1 MDSRA
6 DVELWRRKQFCLSPE
21 LNLRLLK
28 RSASSLITVLTELYE
43 ALVG

>member
-1 MDSRA
+1 MGSRT

-21 LNLRLLK
+21 LNHRLLK
-28 RSASSLITVLTELYE
+28 RLASSLITVVTELYE